1 MASSAYEQILKVQ
14 ALDVSIRQLRHRH
27 ANHETR
33 QAVEQ
38 LEVELAETDAQI
50 ASVDAE
56 IAEATKNQKGL
67 ELEVGSLEEKQNGIQ
82 AKLYGGEVT
91 ASKELLALQAEADT
105 LAEKQ
110 RSLEDDQLEIM
121 EGVEGLDD
129 RRAQIDKQRGAIT
142 EKLEQAA
149 VVRDNALAEMDET
162 IASTEQERQTEA
174 SPANAELLARYE
186 SLRESF
192 DGVAVARLVNGTC
205 DGCHMQLS
213 AVAVDQMGKMPE
225 DAVVTCEECG
235 RLLVR

>member
-27 ANHETR
+27 AHHETR
-33 QAVEQ
+33 LAVDKIETR
-38 LEVELAETDAQI
+38 LEAIDVEI

-56 IAEATKNQKGL
+56 IAEAQKQQRDL
-67 ELEVGSLEEKQNGIQ
+67 ELEVGSIEDKQKGIQ
-82 AKLYGGEVT
+82 AKLYGGEIT
-91 ASKELLALQAEADT
+91 ASKELLALQAEADG

-110 RSLEDDQLEIM
+110 RAVEDDQLVIM
-121 EGVEGLDD
+121 ENVELLNE
-129 RRAQIDKQRGAIT
+129 RRAEIDQRRSACIAELNEMVGT
-142 EKLEQAA
+142 RN
-149 VVRDNALAEMDET
+149 VALAEVD
-162 IASTEQERQTEA
+162 TEIEANEQQRQTEA
-174 SPANAELLARYE
+174 APANPELLARYE
-186 SLRESF
+186 SLRDLY

-213 AVAVDQMGKMPE
+213 AVAVDQLGKMPE